1 MPNTIILSYNITMS
15 EITNI
20 EAIILD
26 KDGVFVN
33 FHKLWLRMIAY
44 RAQLIAER
52 SAETSEMLIK
62 IRTNCIRAM
71 GIDEDDEAIDPFG
84 PCSLPA
90 QEVRVALAT
99 ALFITC
105 NEVDPTYS
113 WSSAFR
119 TVDESMDQAK
129 TELSLVDLSEP
140 IPGSIEK
147 IKDLVKSG
155 FKIAVF
161 TSDSTENIN
170 ATLEKFG
177 IKNLISGIQAGEV
190 KTQALYEDLCSSL
203 GVKPENTLL
212 VTDSPIDLKVAHDAG
227 AKTVAVLSGVIE
239 EGSASSMTK
248 GIAHQVI
255 NSLAELEISYP
266 KKVKA

>member
-1 MPNTIILSYNITMS
+1 MS
-15 EITNI
+15 DFTNI
-20 EAIILD
+20 EAVILD

-52 SAETSEMLIK
+52 AAETSEMLVK
-62 IRTNCIRAM
+62 VRTNCIRAM

-105 NEVDPTYS
+105 NEVDPTYK
-113 WSSAFR
+113 WKTAFL
-119 TVDESMDQAK
+119 TVDESMEQAK
-129 TELSLVDLSEP
+129 SELSLVVLSEP
-140 IPGSIEK
+140 IAGSIEK
-147 IKDLVKSG
+147 IKDLAKSG
-155 FKIAVF
+155 IKLAVF
-161 TSDSTENIN
+161 TSDSPENIN
-170 ATLEKFG
+170 STLDKFG
-177 IKNLISGIQAGEV
+177 IKELFSEIQAGEV
-190 KTQALYEDLCSSL
+190 KTQALYEELCTRL
-203 GVKPENTLL
+203 GVKPEKTLL

-239 EGSASSMTK
+239 QAHAASLTK

-255 NSLAELEISYP
+255 PSLADLDLTNK
-266 KKVKA
+266 KKVKV

>member
-1 MPNTIILSYNITMS
+1 
-15 EITNI
+15 
-20 EAIILD
+20 
-26 KDGVFVN
+26 
-33 FHKLWLRMIAY
+33 
-44 RAQLIAER
+44 
-52 SAETSEMLIK
+52 
-62 IRTNCIRAM
+62 
-71 GIDEDDEAIDPFG
+71 
-84 PCSLPA
+84 
-90 QEVRVALAT
+90 
-99 ALFITC
+99 
-105 NEVDPTYS
+105 
-113 WSSAFR
+113 
-119 TVDESMDQAK
+119 VDESMDQAK

>member
-1 MPNTIILSYNITMS
+1 MS
-15 EITNI
+15 ELTNI
-20 EAIILD
+20 DAVILD

-52 SAETSEMLIK
+52 AAETSEMLIK

-71 GIDEDDEAIDPFG
+71 GIDEDDEAIDPYG

-105 NEVDPTYS
+105 NELDPTYS
-113 WSSAFR
+113 WRTAFMV
-119 TVDESMDQAK
+119 VDESMNQAK
-129 TELSLVDLSEP
+129 NELSLVDLSEP

-147 IKDLVKSG
+147 IQDLAKSG
-155 FKIAVF
+155 FKIGVF

-177 IKNLISGIQAGEV
+177 IKNLISVIQAGEL
-190 KTQALYEDLCSSL
+190 KTQALYEELCQNL
-203 GVKPENTLL
+203 GVNPSKTLL
-212 VTDSPIDLKVAHDAG
+212 VTDSPIDLSVAHNAG

-239 EGSASSMTK
+239 ASSASSMTK
-248 GIAHQVI
+248 GIADQVI
-255 NSLAELEISYP
+255 QSLAELNISNP